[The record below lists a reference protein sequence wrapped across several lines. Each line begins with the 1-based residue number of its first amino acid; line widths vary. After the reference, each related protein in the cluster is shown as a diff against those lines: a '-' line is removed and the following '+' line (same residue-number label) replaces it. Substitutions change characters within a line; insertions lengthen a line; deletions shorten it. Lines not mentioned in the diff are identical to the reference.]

1 MGNTN
6 PKISVIVPVYKVEKY
21 LRKCVDSLL
30 AQTFEDFEVILVDDG
45 SPDYSGNICDEY
57 VTRDRRVRVIH
68 QQNGGVSVARQ
79 AGMDI
84 ARGEY
89 TIHVDPDDWVEPTML
104 SSLYAKAKEE
114 EADMV
119 ICDFYM
125 NSPCQQAYIRQKP
138 SNLNHETILR
148 ELFQHLHG
156 SCCNKLIR
164 RVCYN
169 KYGVKFPINISR
181 GEDFCVVCSL
191 LLYPLKISYLPKAFY
206 HYVKNKN
213 SITHTYTQKSVDDQI
228 LRVNYLEKILDEE
241 RYDSELYSIK
251 ESTLIMSFCIRPFD
265 SQKFMEIV
273 GRLDIKEQFI
283 KKNRSAPFYT
293 LRYQVGRYI
302 DGHTVMP
309 RLYLCMKNVLKV

>member
-1 MGNTN
+1 M
-6 PKISVIVPVYKVEKY
+6 PLVSVIVPVYNVERY
-21 LRKCVDSLL
+21 LGECLESILG
-30 AQTFEDFEVILVDDG
+30 QTFRDFEVILVDDG

-138 SNLNHETILR
+138 SNLNHETVLR

-156 SCCNKLIR
+156 SCWNKLIR

-169 KYGVKFPINISR
+169 KYFRCSTWRNDDKVASMQKYLRFPWNVVWNILIKR
-181 GEDFCVVCSL
+181 ELCERNNLRFAV
-191 LLYPLKISYLPKAFY
+191 FY
-206 HYVKNKN
+206 KCCNFWLVDIYV
-213 SITHTYTQKSVDDQI
+213 
-228 LRVNYLEKILDEE
+228 LEC
-241 RYDSELYSIK
+241 RN
-251 ESTLIMSFCIRPFD
+251 IRF
-265 SQKFMEIV
+265 S
-273 GRLDIKEQFI
+273 
-283 KKNRSAPFYT
+283 
-293 LRYQVGRYI
+293 
-302 DGHTVMP
+302 
-309 RLYLCMKNVLKV
+309 